1 MLGFMPASDSERS
14 SIGKRIA
21 TLRRRRGLTQRELA
35 HAVGVTDR
43 AVQAWEQGRSHPY
56 RHLKEL
62 EEALGDRLRSRTE
75 ELFFQEILTPTFEDS
90 IESTSKRPRDRD
102 LTRLAEL
109 EARLREVEERLA
121 KLEKRG
127 RARKKQT

>member
-1 MLGFMPASDSERS
+1 MLGFMPASDAERS

-62 EEALGDRLRSRTE
+62 EEALGDRLASRTE
-75 ELFFQEILTPTFEDS
+75 EMFFDEILSPKFDDS
-90 IESTSKRPRDRD
+90 IESASTRPRERD
-102 LTRLAEL
+102 SARLANI

-127 RARKKQT
+127 RARKKQA